1 MDSYGKELILD
12 LHDCDP
18 KTFTRK
24 SIKKFCKEL
33 CELIYMER
41 CEFHFWDY
49 EGDPEGYAKAPDHLK
64 GTSAIQFITTSDI
77 RIHALDKLE
86 RAYINIFSCKDFN
99 HIKARRFTRS
109 WFNGEIVNEEIVERI

>member
-77 RIHALDKLE
+77 RIHALDKLKQ
-86 RAYINIFSCKDFN
+86 AYINIFSCKDFN
-99 HIKARRFTRS
+99 PHIAKVFTAN
-109 WFNGEIVNEEIVERI
+109 WFQGEIVKSEVIERM